1 MLFFYKKVF
10 VWPITEGRRPSRL
23 VDAARHACSG
33 SWCLSTDRVFGREGL
48 GFFFLSQ
55 SLSPIQPPSLLPF
68 NFEHLTLRATGVAT
82 TSRAAAVPAYVPCCG
97 ATTHHAS
104 RFTHA
109 RRAFPAASGLP
120 RRGRS
125 RCRAATGGVERVQHM
140 MISFS
145 SAHNKGWAFC

>member
-1 MLFFYKKVF
+1 MLFFFYKKVF

-33 SWCLSTDRVFGREGL
+33 SWCLSTDRVFGREG
-48 GFFFLSQ
+48 FFFFKPVPLSQ
-55 SLSPIQPPSLLPF
+55 TAPESTSVQ
-68 NFEHLTLRATGVAT
+68 LRAPDATGYGGRDDVACCC
-82 TSRAAAVPAYVPCCG
+82 RARVRALLRC
-97 ATTHHAS
+97 HHAS

>member
-1 MLFFYKKVF
+1 MLFFFIRKF
-10 VWPITEGRRPSRL
+10 LFGLSRRVGGPRASLMRRVTRAL
-23 VDAARHACSG
+23 EAGASLLIG
-33 SWCLSTDRVFGREGL
+33 CLGERD
-48 GFFFLSQ
+48 FFFFKPVPLSQ
-55 SLSPIQPPSLLPF
+55 TAPESTSVQ
-68 NFEHLTLRATGVAT
+68 LRAPDATGYGGRDDVACCC
-82 TSRAAAVPAYVPCCG
+82 RARVRAVLRC
-97 ATTHHAS
+97 HHAS

>member
-1 MLFFYKKVF
+1 MLFFFIRKF
-10 VWPITEGRRPSRL
+10 LFGLSRRVGGPRASLMRRVTRAL
-23 VDAARHACSG
+23 EAGASLLIG
-33 SWCLSTDRVFGREGL
+33 CLGERD
-48 GFFFLSQ
+48 FFFLSQ
-55 SLSPIQPPSLLPF
+55 SLSPKQPPSLLPF